1 MTGRTDRSV
10 LAQKLERR
18 NITVEG
24 TDEAPPKDR
33 CEIAMA
39 FEVDLAHE
47 SGTDQVYGSR
57 KPQAMAD
64 SQRKQIV
71 EDEEEEERGELSD
84 EDDEEESE
92 DEVEESVIEDMQR
105 LEESFRGISR
115 KYRLINRIGEGD

>member
-1 MTGRTDRSV
+1 
-10 LAQKLERR
+10 
-18 NITVEG
+18 
-24 TDEAPPKDR
+24 
-33 CEIAMA
+33 MA

-71 EDEEEEERGELSD
+71 EDEEEEEGGELSD